1 MPRKFGEIAFTT
13 EVKAAQEQ
21 RGSRQTYDRYIAN
34 GPANDTVT
42 PQIAE
47 FIAQLEGFYLG
58 TVSSN
63 GYPYIQFR
71 GGPPGFLKVLDEKTL
86 GFADFSGNVQY
97 ITVGNLS
104 GNDKAFL
111 FLMDYRHRR
120 RIKIWGRA
128 EYVEGES
135 SLLEQVRVPDD
146 PAQVERAILFHVEAT
161 SENCPQHI
169 PIRYS
174 EREVAAMIAPL
185 QNRIAELE
193 QQLSEQNSSIWE
205 ASIND
210 VPIPESDRKFH

>member
-1 MPRKFGEIAFTT
+1 MPRKFGEIAFTP
-13 EVKAAQEQ
+13 EVQAAQTA
-21 RGSRQTYDRYIAN
+21 RGSRETYDRYIAN
-34 GPANDTVT
+34 GPANDSVT
-42 PQIAE
+42 PKLEE
-47 FIAQLEGFYLG
+47 FIAQLDGFYLG

-111 FLMDYRHRR
+111 FLMDYRHRKR
-120 RIKIWGRA
+120 VKVWGRA
-128 EYVEGES
+128 EYREGDA
-135 SLLEQVRVPDD
+135 SLIERLRVPDY
-146 PAQVERAILFHVEAT
+146 PAEVERAILFHVEAT

-174 EREVAAMIAPL
+174 ETEVTAMIAPL
-185 QNRIAELE
+185 QARIAELE
-193 QQLSEQNSSIWE
+193 QQLATSTRE
-205 ASIND
+205 
-210 VPIPESDRKFH
+210 

>member
-1 MPRKFGEIAFTT
+1 MPRKFGEIAFTP
-13 EVKAAQEQ
+13 EVQAAQEQ
-21 RGSRQTYDRYIAN
+21 RGSRQTYERYIAK
-34 GPANDTVT
+34 GPDNDSIT
-42 PQIAE
+42 PKIE
-47 FIAQLEGFYLG
+47 ELIRQLDGFYMG

-71 GGPPGFLKVLDEKTL
+71 GGLPGFLKVLDEKTL

-111 FLMDYRHRR
+111 FLMDYRHRQ

-128 EYVEGES
+128 ESVEGDSALIER
-135 SLLEQVRVPDD
+135 LRIPDYS
-146 PAQVERAILFHVEAT
+146 AAVERAIIFHVEAT

-174 EREVAAMIAPL
+174 QTEVDAMIAPL
-185 QNRIAELE
+185 QARIEELE
-193 QQLSEQNSSIWE
+193 QNLGN
-205 ASIND
+205 
-210 VPIPESDRKFH
+210 